1 MFVLCPDLFYVL
13 PGSLIDVR
21 NGSIRVF
28 VVQIICDCCRA
39 CVDTCDIYGCSLAG
53 TFYCVLK
60 NTFHKKSLKIPNW
73 KSKPYIEEEQTTQ

>member
-39 CVDTCDIYGCSLAG
+39 CVDLHYHFNRKLFQST
-53 TFYCVLK
+53 
-60 NTFHKKSLKIPNW
+60 
-73 KSKPYIEEEQTTQ
+73 